1 MNGNKRI
8 DNPRMKIVKC
18 VDAEAHVTPYLWAG
32 NPCITPSNTVVY
44 LIKCVCTS
52 HVSLVGFLRNVIYVS
67 VASEFGY
74 RCLFFS
80 IVWLSRRHTWRF
92 YTPIA
97 ANLIATDRCGHTW
110 RCFSLTVTMW
120 HFSLDPRFHQ
130 VTFNNLLHS
139 SPPLFLFAFISQT
152 TRNLNLFWWYR
163 VAFAGEMYK
172 VLKRMCWTIVL
183 SIKCFFFPPCPRCR
197 RRRSLLIK
205 VPKLILI

>member
-1 MNGNKRI
+1 MCHSWVFLGTWFTSVSQVNLAI
-8 DNPRMKIVKC
+8 DV
-18 VDAEAHVTPYLWAG
+18 
-32 NPCITPSNTVVY
+32 
-44 LIKCVCTS
+44 
-52 HVSLVGFLRNVIYVS
+52 F
-67 VASEFGY
+67 
-74 RCLFFS
+74 FFS

-97 ANLIATDRCGHTW
+97 ANLIATNRCGHTW

-183 SIKCFFFPPCPRCR
+183 SIKCFFSAMSSMPSP
-197 RRRSLLIK
+197 S
-205 VPKLILI
+205 